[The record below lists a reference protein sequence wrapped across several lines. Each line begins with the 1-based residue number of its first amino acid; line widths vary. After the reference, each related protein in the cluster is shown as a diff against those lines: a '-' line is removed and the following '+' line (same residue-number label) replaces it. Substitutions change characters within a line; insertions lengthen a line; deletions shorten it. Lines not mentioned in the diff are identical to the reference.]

1 MSSPLSFYKL
11 FHLSRCH
18 CWLAQQ
24 CEAGTGLSLLDKPA
38 VAPLWPAG
46 RLAKRGIFRGVG
58 ALLLLVMVGAFN
70 GCEQAPPPP
79 TDPAKAP
86 WLLDPQSQVDSL
98 KDGNFR
104 IRGIAAFN
112 LGNMGALAADAVDDL
127 EKIAKDDPHPK
138 VRQNASEALQKIR
151 AAKGKMD

>member
-1 MSSPLSFYKL
+1 MVRLERVTVPRRF
-11 FHLSRCH
+11 
-18 CWLAQQ
+18 
-24 CEAGTGLSLLDKPA
+24 AGGLILVL
-38 VAPLWPAG
+38 
-46 RLAKRGIFRGVG
+46 GIIG
-58 ALLLLVMVGAFN
+58 
-70 GCEQAPPPP
+70 GCEHTPPPP

-112 LGNMGALAADAVDDL
+112 LGNMGALAADAVDEL

-138 VRQNASEALQKIR
+138 VRQNASEAIEKIR
-151 AAKGKMD
+151 AATGKMD